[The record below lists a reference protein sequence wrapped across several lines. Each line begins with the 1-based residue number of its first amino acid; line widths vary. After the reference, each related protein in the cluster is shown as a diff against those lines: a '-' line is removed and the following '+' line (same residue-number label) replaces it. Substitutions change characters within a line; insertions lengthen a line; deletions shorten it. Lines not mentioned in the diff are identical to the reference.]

1 MTNKVVKLTG
11 AQVKDLLTKA
21 VGGIYVSRRFNVM
34 TDFYKKFAVTDGGLE
49 LTVNDMLTAK
59 IPIQNEA
66 EYINFA
72 VGCDISESEDTEDTV
87 YEEWESSTYFE
98 YKFEIANL
106 MICFNITEKDH
117 CLTWEQFRELVTN
130 EKSTDYTVRSIDGGS
145 LYVDVNHCNLDF
157 LDVNDSYFSICSPL
171 STNIEIDKEI
181 VTAIYNDAT
190 ETEEICYRI
199 EFNNGL
205 SDMTIEVEKGSR
217 VF

>member
-1 MTNKVVKLTG
+1 MTNKVVKVTG
-11 AQVKDLLTKA
+11 AQVKDLLIKA
-21 VGGIYVSRRFNVM
+21 VGGIYISRYFDVM
-34 TDFYKKFAVTDGGLE
+34 TDFYKKYAVTDNGLE
-49 LTVNDMLTAK
+49 IAVNDMLTAK
-59 IPIQNEA
+59 IPIQSEA

-72 VGCDISESEDTEDTV
+72 IGCDISESMDSEDTV
-87 YEEWESSTYFE
+87 YEEWKSSTYFE

-106 MICFNITEKDH
+106 MICFYVTENDH
-117 CLTWEQFRELVTN
+117 SLTWEQFRELVTN
-130 EKSTDYTVRSIDGGS
+130 ERCVNYAVRSIDGGS

-157 LDVNDSYFSICSPL
+157 SDVNNSYFSICSPL
-171 STNIEIDKEI
+171 STNIEVGKEI